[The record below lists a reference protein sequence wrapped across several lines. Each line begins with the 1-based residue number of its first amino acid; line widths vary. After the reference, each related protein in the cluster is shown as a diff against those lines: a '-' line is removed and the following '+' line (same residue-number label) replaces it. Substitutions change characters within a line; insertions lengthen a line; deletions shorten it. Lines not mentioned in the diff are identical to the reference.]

1 MHHDEGPEGGAIMN
15 KVTAA
20 RTEATSDEQSSRGY
34 DLCEEI
40 HKKLTQAKAV
50 S

>member
-1 MHHDEGPEGGAIMN
+1 MN